1 MCHVI
6 MQYIELY
13 NEELLDLLLPSVD
26 SPPMPSAGGAGIC
39 IREAPGGEIF
49 LEGAYE
55 AVVNNAEQLL
65 ELVAMGNASR

>member
-1 MCHVI
+1 

-26 SPPMPSAGGAGIC
+26 SPPLPSAGIC

-55 AVVNNAEQLL
+55 AVVTNAEQLL
-65 ELVAMGNASR
+65 ELVAMGNAAR